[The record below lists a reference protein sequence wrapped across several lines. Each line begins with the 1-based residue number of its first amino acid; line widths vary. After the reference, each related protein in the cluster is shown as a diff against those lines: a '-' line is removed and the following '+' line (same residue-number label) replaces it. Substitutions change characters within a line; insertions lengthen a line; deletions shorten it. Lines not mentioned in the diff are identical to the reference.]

1 MSLCAST
8 ASPAPHLEQRPC
20 APPVT
25 GPCQNP
31 SEGSQCMLAPQ
42 ARGERSVDER
52 VGRSGGFFS
61 PVGEVWSR
69 GGLVAQVHPR
79 RLCSA
84 PAPWHCEA
92 QPPSTASAA
101 SPRCRGHRRPPS
113 RAQRPLPHRAGG
125 QQPRQP
131 QEHRGED
138 QVPAGGR
145 AARQRHRLPLRAG
158 PHHAAEDGFLR
169 PTVRQRG
176 RDEEG
181 RLSAGGRGV
190 LACPRGGHSPGRSV
204 GVTRQ
209 DIVLL
214 AGTPT

>member
-42 ARGERSVDER
+42 TRGECSVDER

-92 QPPSTASAA
+92 QPQHSFCCILPMPWAQETPEPGSETPSPPCRGAAAAPAAGTRGRRSSTGWWPCRTATTSPP
-101 SPRCRGHRRPPS
+101 SLSWTPPRCRRRIPS
-113 RAQRPLPHRAGG
+113 SHGT
-125 QQPRQP
+125 
-131 QEHRGED
+131 
-138 QVPAGGR
+138 
-145 AARQRHRLPLRAG
+145 AARSG
-158 PHHAAEDGFLR
+158 
-169 PTVRQRG
+169 
-176 RDEEG
+176 
-181 RLSAGGRGV
+181 
-190 LACPRGGHSPGRSV
+190 
-204 GVTRQ
+204 
-209 DIVLL
+209 
-214 AGTPT
+214 